1 MNTAV
6 AIIWDAEDK
15 SVSARL
21 VKIESAIGHIQST
34 LAELK
39 SDARSLQGE
48 LAKFRTEFYSSKWD
62 IAKEFGSIRVE
73 MARGP
78 KG

>member
-1 MNTAV
+1 M
-6 AIIWDAEDK
+6 
-15 SVSARL
+15 RL
-21 VKIESAIGHIQST
+21 VRIESNIGHIQST

-39 SDARSLQGE
+39 SDARSLQAE
-48 LAKFRTEFYSSKWD
+48 VAKFRTEFYSSKWEV
-62 IAKEFGSIRVE
+62 AKEFRSIRVE